1 MTEPLLQM
9 ERAFFERLALVRSG
23 GDSIRRSM
31 ATSSF
36 YAAVEAAKTK
46 KNGGSNRT
54 AVKKVLLRAET
65 RLPRGGFFF
74 SAAGQIIEAIKTEPI
89 TYEVFPQCYRL
100 CVLASG
106 SCMMDR
112 FSCLTAIK
120 VSCLHLGQYSGK
132 FSRTV
137 SSRIFNRVLLPQK
150 GHKIHSIFMLSSSV
164 LGFLLFLPYG
174 KLAVFLRLFLLTAL
188 GFPFQLTLLML
199 EFQRLL
205 RLCSNA
211 FILQLAL
218 NFALHTFRIDFSL
231 YGYFGLD
238 WGTEFQL
245 VPILQQKLVDLIIF
259 GL

>member
-1 MTEPLLQM
+1 MLL
-9 ERAFFERLALVRSG
+9 
-23 GDSIRRSM
+23 SI
-31 ATSSF
+31 
-36 YAAVEAAKTK
+36 
-46 KNGGSNRT
+46 
-54 AVKKVLLRAET
+54 VLLMIAKVKAADQNELQNFFVGLLIKPSTRSIFLFFHRGDHRKSENRANNN
-65 RLPRGGFFF
+65 GVF
-74 SAAGQIIEAIKTEPI
+74 SL
-89 TYEVFPQCYRL
+89 CYRL

-164 LGFLLFLPYG
+164 LGFLFFLPDG

-205 RLCSNA
+205 RLCSNT
-211 FILQLAL
+211 FIL
-218 NFALHTFRIDFSL
+218 
-231 YGYFGLD
+231 
-238 WGTEFQL
+238 
-245 VPILQQKLVDLIIF
+245 
-259 GL
+259 